1 MRRFKDGYWLLAS
14 GIATSLVAAPV
25 AAAQSSSVETYGG
38 QQPFVAGAGGG
49 GGGGSAD
56 PSAAGSL
63 PFTGMDVML
72 ALGGGLVLLALGFAL
87 ARATRAHAPA
97 A

>member
-49 GGGGSAD
+49 GGGSAD